1 MEAKKVIDELEAKGI
16 RLYRQ
21 GDKFK
26 WRAPKGRMT
35 DELIAVLKRNK
46 QDLLTLVTGSETI
59 PAANDTIRRPAA
71 ANGPLRL
78 IRGDFYP
85 WCAANLEADCVDMVL
100 TDPPYPKEYLYL
112 WDQLGEVAARVLKP
126 GGILVAYSGLYHL
139 PYVLDALGK
148 QLTYCWTIA
157 LRHSGKTQLVFASN
171 VISTY
176 KPILVFKKGDREKFK
191 KAITDTITNDHRDKT
206 YHKWGQGEG
215 GVKQL
220 MEMFSNPGDLVLDPF
235 AGGGTT
241 LVAAIALD
249 RKCIGI
255 EIADKH
261 FDTANARIKSA
272 MNESHK
278 KGATDTE

>member
-1 MEAKKVIDELEAKGI
+1 MKTKELIYELKAKGI
-16 RLYRQ
+16 RLQKQ
-21 GDKFK
+21 GDKLK
-26 WRAPKGRMT
+26 WQAPKGKMT

-46 QDLLTLVTGSETI
+46 QDLLTLVKGSETI
-59 PAANDTIRRPAA
+59 PAANGTIRRSAA
-71 ANGPLRL
+71 ANVPLRL

-100 TDPPYPKEYLYL
+100 TDPPYPKKYLYL

-126 GGILVAYSGLYHL
+126 GGILAAYSGLYHL

-157 LRHSGKTQLVFASN
+157 LRHSGKTQLVFGSN

-176 KPILVFKKGDREKFK
+176 KPILVFKKGGREKFQ
-191 KAITDTITNDHRDKT
+191 KAITDTITNDHRDKK
-206 YHKWGQGEG
+206 YHKWGQGEE

-241 LVAAIALD
+241 LVVANALG

-255 EIADKH
+255 EISDNH
-261 FDTANARIKSA
+261 FDTANERIKSA
-272 MNESHK
+272 VMKSHK
-278 KGATDTE
+278 KEIADTE